1 MNRLGPNLES
11 TSLINSPSSPAISQR
26 HNQTL
31 QPPAT
36 PRHNGSNV
44 TSNITDEDSNRNSL
58 GIWSG
63 SKSAASTP
71 NLVGNVGRSPT
82 ADFSSSSITVAS
94 NNSTFHTQAQVQAG
108 ADSGA
113 SVDSQTSPSFQQ
125 RRKRSESTGGFKN
138 TAGNITRLVKK
149 SSSNFLRKLVKN
161 FDDKDAPPIPTA
173 QTSNIAA
180 SMSSP
185 SPRQPTHRSATLPD
199 LPSLTSIAPGQTQL
213 GPLSTPPPLSPLM
226 GQELVSHFANIG
238 PSAQTGEPLN
248 MYQHAVRN
256 PNIQSWLQNTAS
268 NGALSDTVH
277 PHAMP
282 PPSAFSPADLTASLA
297 MLTHDDIE
305 CDDDEDDEGELD
317 EDEDEDMPTNISNRL
332 SRLYE
337 SGSLHLNQSQTS
349 LYYSTK
355 SYLSDSEAAELAS
368 RRASM
373 AQDPLGYSLGLSRG
387 NSIRFSQYSLHS
399 LHSTVA
405 PMHSS
410 SPPSSPGLEGRS
422 GPNRRPIS
430 LFLPLT
436 TPLDTECD
444 DKTEVGEGES
454 AGDVETEEVIADDD
468 REPTELPHQHE
479 FEREQ
484 EQEQEQES
492 GEVVT
497 AELMVPGTP
506 NQDSGIGQEASS
518 GYDGPAIVCQS
529 PRDAPAGAS
538 RSRPLSTHLS
548 QQDQEAVEESVSAF
562 EGEAEKKASIQAAE
576 TAKRLFDED
585 ETLMKREEIAAYMAT
600 PNVFYRS
607 ILVHYMSYFDFSGLR
622 LDMAFRAL
630 CQKLVL
636 KGESQEVDRV
646 LEAFAGRY
654 VICNPRTLLGGADH
668 AKDVVHAITYSV
680 LLLNTDLHV
689 VRQSSLS
696 KMSRSAFIKNTLQV
710 VQQSSQDRSEDISSS
725 SSRPVMSVDS
735 VGLGLPRSLTA
746 ESSLEPISPTG
757 SKRRTPS
764 VKSWKSGN
772 SQQSTGPVGSNV
784 SANTQPY
791 SNKMGTDPRANCGH
805 GNGKLWQH
813 ELETLLKDIYTAVKQ
828 NQILLPVA
836 ATPPVSRTRAGS
848 RSNTL
853 SSPPASPVV
862 SGFGSSF
869 LSNRMSR
876 LINPSSFSAGSNNTQ
891 SFSSSPQQ
899 QHQHLQPIDSGLG
912 MLGTSGNGGGF
923 GLGISGRRSSVSA
936 RTQQL
941 RNEAIQRLSAQA
953 NSPDGTGESDYVV
966 VSPPISHSSTFGFCP
981 QFSPNSS
988 LAAPLFRSNP
998 RYSIAGSIYNE
1009 ANVLSLT
1016 HQHDR
1021 DLNINRGP
1029 MRAVMRGNEGQ
1040 QSQFSSSSR
1049 LSTLTLNTSMS
1060 ESTNTT
1066 TPSASQ
1072 NSLASLQSLGPR
1084 AGIHPHDTS
1093 YQPGEDGP
1101 HDFMLQDDDSVSI
1114 QEQKDLWH
1122 QHHLQT
1128 RYRMEGILW
1137 RKHLLERADKKAQHR
1152 AWRQLLVVLDQERGT
1167 LSMFRSDGSL
1177 PSVSTQPQS
1186 NSGSLAPPLNDS
1198 DASMPLFDDIP
1209 LQHTITN
1216 ILPPP
1221 GYSTSRRHV
1230 FALQLFTG
1238 AVYLFQTKTPQEC
1251 ESWARTCNYWA
1262 SRTSKEPLVG
1272 GVVNMEYGWGRALDG
1287 VMMALQAEES
1297 ACMTS
1302 SGIDMVE
1309 SPGPM
1314 RSQGNDYLNYPPP
1327 TTPTSAG
1334 PIDLS
1339 GRGRSASI
1347 KSGTRGSM
1355 SSGTGSV
1362 SAHMGSSMPAGDRI
1376 TLFEWTAPMPTMS
1389 QSLLMEE
1396 EQMQALKRYVAGLEA
1411 EMEAHQEHR
1420 VPMMRLFHPKSSNY
1434 AKAFNNWERRSRHLL
1449 KEMVKYQIYV
1459 ECLEQS
1465 IQYQFLFLEQQRQRM
1480 NQFESS
1486 NPNYHPQQH
1495 QHRLD
1500 ELQHE
1505 SEEQS
1510 LLEAVELAGNGG
1522 GIIRQHNDK
1531 NVDVEAELEALVV
1544 REGPPRSWIYDG
1556 PLSTLLQQPYFYSPH
1571 NYAHFYAYSTTQH
1584 GPTTT
1589 LRSRSIT
1596 QSVLS
1601 KKQSEGLGAR
1611 VRRSI
1616 GRPELCDH
1624 DPFLMLDEFD
1634 VDKNRGFPD
1643 HPHRG
1648 FETVTYMLEGQFQHE
1663 DFADHK

>member
-1 MNRLGPNLES
+1 MHP
-11 TSLINSPSSPAISQR
+11 
-26 HNQTL
+26 
-31 QPPAT
+31 
-36 PRHNGSNV
+36 
-44 TSNITDEDSNRNSL
+44 
-58 GIWSG
+58 
-63 SKSAASTP
+63 
-71 NLVGNVGRSPT
+71 
-82 ADFSSSSITVAS
+82 
-94 NNSTFHTQAQVQAG
+94 QAQVQAG

-113 SVDSQTSPSFQQ
+113 SMDSQTSPSFQQ

-149 SSSNFLRKLVKN
+149 SSSNFLKKLVKN

-173 QTSNIAA
+173 QSSHFAA

-185 SPRQPTHRSATLPD
+185 SPRQPTPRSATLPD
-199 LPSLTSIAPGQTQL
+199 LPTLASIAPGQTQL

-226 GQELVSHFANIG
+226 GQELVSHFASIG
-238 PSAQTGEPLN
+238 PPVLKGEPLN
-248 MYQHAVRN
+248 MYQHAACN
-256 PNIQSWLQNTAS
+256 PNIQSWLQSTAS
-268 NGALSDTVH
+268 EGILSDTVH

-297 MLTHDDIE
+297 MLTQDDVE
-305 CDDDEDDEGELD
+305 CDDDEDDEDELD
-317 EDEDEDMPTNISNRL
+317 EDEDEDMPANISNRL
-332 SRLYE
+332 SKLYE

-410 SPPSSPGLEGRS
+410 SPPSSPGLEGRP
-422 GPNRRPIS
+422 GPTRRPIS
-430 LFLPLT
+430 LFLPVT
-436 TPLDTECD
+436 TPLDGEGD

-454 AGDVETEEVIADDD
+454 AGEVETEEVIADVDK
-468 REPTELPHQHE
+468 EPAEPQHE
-479 FEREQ
+479 LERELEQ
-484 EQEQEQES
+484 EQEQEGS
-492 GEVVT
+492 EVNTSEFV
-497 AELMVPGTP
+497 VPGTP
-506 NQDSGIGQEASS
+506 HQHPRIEQEAMSAH
-518 GYDGPAIVCQS
+518 DGPAIVCQS
-529 PRDAPAGAS
+529 PLDAPEGAS
-538 RSRPLSTHLS
+538 HTRPLSTHLS
-548 QQDQEAVEESVSAF
+548 QHDREASEESVPEF
-562 EGEAEKKASIQAAE
+562 EDEAARKASILAVE
-576 TAKRLFDED
+576 TATRLFEED

-600 PNVFYRS
+600 PNAFYRS

-654 VICNPRTLLGGADH
+654 VTCNPRTLLGGADH
-668 AKDVVHAITYSV
+668 AKDVVHAITYSI
-680 LLLNTDLHV
+680 LLLNTDLHIV
-689 VRQSSLS
+689 QQSS
-696 KMSRSAFIKNTLQV
+696 KMSKSAFIKNTLHV
-710 VQQSSQDRSEDISSS
+710 VQQSDHDRSEDISSS
-725 SSRPVMSVDS
+725 SSRSVMSVDP

-746 ESSLEPISPTG
+746 ETSLEPISPTG

-772 SQQSTGPVGSNV
+772 SQQSTGLVGS
-784 SANTQPY
+784 SISTNTQPY
-791 SNKMGTDPRANCGH
+791 NSKLGTDPRANSGH
-805 GNGKLWQH
+805 GNGKVWQH

-828 NQILLPVA
+828 NQILLPTTSA
-836 ATPPVSRTRAGS
+836 PPVFATRAGS
-848 RSNTL
+848 RSNTI
-853 SSPPASPVV
+853 SSPPTSPVV

-876 LINPSSFSAGSNNTQ
+876 LINPSSFSVASNNTQ
-891 SFSSSPQQ
+891 SFSSSQQQ

-923 GLGISGRRSSVSA
+923 GLGISGRRNSVSA
-936 RTQQL
+936 RTKQL
-941 RNEAIQRLSAQA
+941 RNEAIQRLNAQA
-953 NSPDGTGESDYVV
+953 HSPDGAGDSDYVV
-966 VSPPISHSSTFGFCP
+966 VSPPTSHSSIFGSSP
-981 QFSPNSS
+981 QFSSSSS
-988 LAAPLFRSNP
+988 LATPSSRPNP
-998 RYSIAGSIYNE
+998 RYSVAGSIYNE
-1009 ANVLSLT
+1009 ANVLSLA

-1021 DLNINRGP
+1021 DLNINRVP
-1029 MRAVMRGNEGQ
+1029 MRTGMRGNEGQ

-1084 AGIHPHDTS
+1084 ASVHPDDS
-1093 YQPGEDGP
+1093 SNKPGEGESE
-1101 HDFMLQDDDSVSI
+1101 DFMLQDDDSVSI

-1152 AWRQLLVVLDQERGT
+1152 AWRQLLVVLDLERGT
-1167 LSMFRSDGSL
+1167 LSMFRSDGLL
-1177 PSVSTQPQS
+1177 PSISAQPQS
-1186 NSGSLAPPLNDS
+1186 NSTSLAPPFNDS
-1198 DASMPLFDDIP
+1198 DASVPLFDDIP

-1221 GYSTSRRHV
+1221 GYSASRRHV

-1262 SRTSKEPLVG
+1262 SRTSKEPLIG

-1297 ACMTS
+1297 ASTTS

-1309 SPGPM
+1309 SPRPM
-1314 RSQGNDYLNYPPP
+1314 QSQGSEYLNYPPP

-1334 PIDLS
+1334 PIDIS

-1362 SAHMGSSMPAGDRI
+1362 NAHMGSSMPAGDRI
-1376 TLFEWTAPMPTMS
+1376 TLFEWTEPMPTMS
-1389 QSLLMEE
+1389 QSLLTEE
-1396 EQMQALKRYVAGLEA
+1396 EQMQALKRYVASLES
-1411 EMEAHQEHR
+1411 EMEVHQEHR

-1465 IQYQFLFLEQQRQRM
+1465 IHYQLLFLQQQRQRM
-1480 NQFESS
+1480 NQFESP
-1486 NPNYHPQQH
+1486 NPNHHPQQQQQ

-1500 ELQHE
+1500 ELQRQ

-1510 LLEAVELAGNGG
+1510 MLEAVELAGNGG
-1522 GIIRQHNDK
+1522 SGRRHSNK
-1531 NVDVEAELEALVV
+1531 NVDVEAELEALIV
-1544 REGPPRSWIYDG
+1544 REGPPRSWNHDG
-1556 PLSTLLQQPYFYSPH
+1556 PLST
-1571 NYAHFYAYSTTQH
+1571 
-1584 GPTTT
+1584 
-1589 LRSRSIT
+1589 
-1596 QSVLS
+1596 
-1601 KKQSEGLGAR
+1601 
-1611 VRRSI
+1611 
-1616 GRPELCDH
+1616 
-1624 DPFLMLDEFD
+1624 
-1634 VDKNRGFPD
+1634 
-1643 HPHRG
+1643 
-1648 FETVTYMLEGQFQHE
+1648 
-1663 DFADHK
+1663 

>member
-1 MNRLGPNLES
+1 
-11 TSLINSPSSPAISQR
+11 
-26 HNQTL
+26 
-31 QPPAT
+31 
-36 PRHNGSNV
+36 
-44 TSNITDEDSNRNSL
+44 
-58 GIWSG
+58 
-63 SKSAASTP
+63 
-71 NLVGNVGRSPT
+71 
-82 ADFSSSSITVAS
+82 
-94 NNSTFHTQAQVQAG
+94 
-108 ADSGA
+108 
-113 SVDSQTSPSFQQ
+113 
-125 RRKRSESTGGFKN
+125 
-138 TAGNITRLVKK
+138 
-149 SSSNFLRKLVKN
+149 
-161 FDDKDAPPIPTA
+161 
-173 QTSNIAA
+173 
-180 SMSSP
+180 
-185 SPRQPTHRSATLPD
+185 
-199 LPSLTSIAPGQTQL
+199 
-213 GPLSTPPPLSPLM
+213 
-226 GQELVSHFANIG
+226 
-238 PSAQTGEPLN
+238 
-248 MYQHAVRN
+248 
-256 PNIQSWLQNTAS
+256 
-268 NGALSDTVH
+268 
-277 PHAMP
+277 MP
-282 PPSAFSPADLTASLA
+282 PPSSFSPADLTASLA
-297 MLTHDDIE
+297 MLTHDDVE
-305 CDDDEDDEGELD
+305 CEDDEDDEGELD
-317 EDEDEDMPTNISNRL
+317 EDEDEDMPANISNRL

-387 NSIRFSQYSLHS
+387 NSIRFSQYSLAS
-399 LHSTVA
+399 LHSSVT
-405 PMHSS
+405 PIQHST
-410 SPPSSPGLEGRS
+410 SPPSSPGLEGKS
-422 GPNRRPIS
+422 GPNRRPVS
-430 LFLPLT
+430 LFMPLT
-436 TPLDTECD
+436 MPADVECD

-454 AGDVETEEVIADDD
+454 ARDVETEEIVVDDEG
-468 REPTELPHQHE
+468 EPIEPLHQQEL
-479 FEREQ
+479 EQ
-484 EQEQEQES
+484 GQGQES
-492 GEVVT
+492 SGVTT
-497 AELMVPGTP
+497 AELVAPRTP
-506 NQDSGIGQEASS
+506 TPDATIKQEAASLH
-518 GYDGPAIVCQS
+518 DGPAIVCQS
-529 PRDAPAGAS
+529 PLDVPYSAAS
-538 RSRPLSTHLS
+538 ILGRPLSPYL
-548 QQDQEAVEESVSAF
+548 DQGQECIETSAPAF
-562 EGEAEKKASIQAAE
+562 EDETAKASILAAE
-576 TAKRLFDED
+576 TARRLFDED

-600 PNVFYRS
+600 PNAFYRS

-654 VICNPRTLLGGADH
+654 VTCNPRTLLGGADH

-696 KMSRSAFIKNTLQV
+696 KMSKSAFMKNTLQV
-710 VQQSSQDRSEDISSS
+710 VQQSSQDRPEEFSSARS
-725 SSRPVMSVDS
+725 VMSVDP
-735 VGLGLPRSLTA
+735 VGLGLPRSLTT
-746 ESSLEPISPTG
+746 ESSLEPGSPTG

-772 SQQSTGPVGSNV
+772 SQQSTGPLGSNM
-784 SANTQPY
+784 SAGTQHY
-791 SNKMGTDPRANCGH
+791 NSRMGSDSRANGGY

-813 ELETLLKDIYTAVKQ
+813 ELEQLLKEIYTAVKN
-828 NQILLPVA
+828 NQILLPVSP
-836 ATPPVSRTRAGS
+836 TPPVSSSRDGS
-848 RSNTL
+848 RSNTSI
-853 SSPPASPVV
+853 SSPPTSPVI

-876 LINPSSFSAGSNNTQ
+876 LINPSSFSASSSNNQ
-891 SFSSSPQQ
+891 SFSSSQQQQ
-899 QHQHLQPIDSGLG
+899 QHQHLQPMDSGLG

-923 GLGISGRRSSVSA
+923 GLGISGRRNSVSA
-936 RTQQL
+936 RTRQL
-941 RNEAIQRLSAQA
+941 RNEAIQRLNAQA
-953 NSPDGTGESDYVV
+953 HSPDGAGDSDYVV
-966 VSPPISHSSTFGFCP
+966 VSPPTSHSATFGSNS
-981 QFSPNSS
+981 QQTPNSG
-988 LAAPLFRSNP
+988 LAAPSSRTNA

-1009 ANVLSLT
+1009 ANVLNFAN
-1016 HQHDR
+1016 QHDR
-1021 DLNINRGP
+1021 DLNLNRGP
-1029 MRAVMRGNEGQ
+1029 TRTALRGNEGQ

-1084 AGIHPHDTS
+1084 AGVHPDDA
-1093 YQPGEDGP
+1093 GFKAGP
-1101 HDFMLQDDDSVSI
+1101 QDYVSQDNDSMSI
-1114 QEQKDLWH
+1114 QEQKNLWH

-1177 PSVSTQPQS
+1177 PSIPAQAHSS
-1186 NSGSLAPPLNDS
+1186 SSSLAPPSNDS
-1198 DASMPLFDDIP
+1198 EPSVPLFDDIP

-1287 VMMALQAEES
+1287 VISALQAEES
-1297 ACMTS
+1297 ASLTS
-1302 SGIDMVE
+1302 SGVDMVE

-1314 RSQGNDYLNYPPP
+1314 RSQGSDYLNYPPP
-1327 TTPTSAG
+1327 TTPTSSG

-1355 SSGTGSV
+1355 SSSTGSNIV
-1362 SAHMGSSMPAGDRI
+1362 HVGPTMPPGDRV

-1389 QSLLMEE
+1389 QSLLTEE
-1396 EQMQALKRYVAGLEA
+1396 EQMQALKRYVASLES

-1465 IQYQFLFLEQQRQRM
+1465 IQYQLLFLQ
-1480 NQFESS
+1480 
-1486 NPNYHPQQH
+1486 QQH
-1495 QHRLD
+1495 QRIIQLESDHHLRRLD
-1500 ELQHE
+1500 QQLQRQ

-1510 LLEAVELAGNGG
+1510 MLEAVERAGG
-1522 GIIRQHNDK
+1522 GSAREQHEK
-1531 NVDVEAELEALVV
+1531 NVDLEAELEALVV
-1544 REGPPRSWIYDG
+1544 REGPLRSWSNDG
-1556 PLSTLLQQPYFYSPH
+1556 
-1571 NYAHFYAYSTTQH
+1571 
-1584 GPTTT
+1584 GVPT
-1589 LRSRSIT
+1589 
-1596 QSVLS
+1596 
-1601 KKQSEGLGAR
+1601 
-1611 VRRSI
+1611 
-1616 GRPELCDH
+1616 
-1624 DPFLMLDEFD
+1624 
-1634 VDKNRGFPD
+1634 
-1643 HPHRG
+1643 
-1648 FETVTYMLEGQFQHE
+1648 
-1663 DFADHK
+1663 

>member
-1 MNRLGPNLES
+1 M
-11 TSLINSPSSPAISQR
+11 
-26 HNQTL
+26 
-31 QPPAT
+31 
-36 PRHNGSNV
+36 
-44 TSNITDEDSNRNSL
+44 
-58 GIWSG
+58 
-63 SKSAASTP
+63 
-71 NLVGNVGRSPT
+71 
-82 ADFSSSSITVAS
+82 
-94 NNSTFHTQAQVQAG
+94 HTQAQVQAG

-113 SVDSQTSPSFQQ
+113 SMDSQTSPSFQQ

-138 TAGNITRLVKK
+138 NITRLVKK
-149 SSSNFLRKLVKN
+149 SSSNFLKKLVKN

-173 QTSNIAA
+173 QTSHIAA

-185 SPRQPTHRSATLPD
+185 SPRHQTHRSATHPD
-199 LPSLTSIAPGQTQL
+199 LPTLASIAPGQTQL

-226 GQELVSHFANIG
+226 GQDLVSHFANFAPPG
-238 PSAQTGEPLN
+238 STGEPLH
-248 MYQHAVRN
+248 MYQHAARN

-297 MLTHDDIE
+297 MLTHDDVE
-305 CDDDEDDEGELD
+305 CGDDDDDEGELD
-317 EDEDEDMPTNISNRL
+317 EDEDEDMPANISNRL
-332 SRLYE
+332 SKLYE
-337 SGSLHLNQSQTS
+337 SGSQHLNQSQTS

-399 LHSTVA
+399 LHSSVA

-422 GPNRRPIS
+422 GPNRRPMS

-436 TPLDTECD
+436 TPLDGECD

-454 AGDVETEEVIADDD
+454 AGEAETGEAIADGDKQPVEPLHQ
-468 REPTELPHQHE
+468 REL
-479 FEREQ
+479 EQ
-484 EQEQEQES
+484 EQEQEEN
-492 GEVVT
+492 EVIT
-497 AELMVPGTP
+497 AEFVVLETP
-506 NQDSGIGQEASS
+506 HRVSGIDQDATSAH
-518 GYDGPAIVCQS
+518 DGPAIVCQS
-529 PRDAPAGAS
+529 PLDAPEGTG
-538 RSRPLSTHLS
+538 RTRPLSAHLS
-548 QQDQEAVEESVSAF
+548 QHDRDALEESVSEF
-562 EGEAEKKASIQAAE
+562 EDEAARKASILAAE

-600 PNVFYRS
+600 PNAFYRS
-607 ILVHYMSYFDFSGLR
+607 ILVHYMSYFDFSGQR
-622 LDMAFRAL
+622 LDMAFRTL

-646 LEAFAGRY
+646 LEEFAGRY
-654 VICNPRTLLGGADH
+654 VTCNPGTLLGGADN

-696 KMSRSAFIKNTLQV
+696 KMSKSAFIKNTLQV
-710 VQQSSQDRSEDISSS
+710 VQQSNQDLSEDIPSS
-725 SSRPVMSVDS
+725 SSRSAISVDP
-735 VGLGLPRSLTA
+735 VGLGMPRSLTA

-772 SQQSTGPVGSNV
+772 SQQSTGPVGSNI
-784 SANTQPY
+784 STNTQTY
-791 SNKMGTDPRANCGH
+791 NSKMGMDPRANNGY

-813 ELETLLKDIYTAVKQ
+813 EMETLLKDMYTAVKQ
-828 NQILLPVA
+828 NQILLPTA
-836 ATPPVSRTRAGS
+836 STPPVSATRAGS
-848 RSNTL
+848 RSNAM
-853 SSPPASPVV
+853 SSPPTSPIV
-862 SGFGSSF
+862 SAFGSSF
-869 LSNRMSR
+869 LTNRVSR
-876 LINPSSFSAGSNNTQ
+876 LINPSSFSAASNNTQ
-891 SFSSSPQQ
+891 SFSSSQQQ
-899 QHQHLQPIDSGLG
+899 QHQHLQLMDSGLG
-912 MLGTSGNGGGF
+912 MLGSSGNGGGF
-923 GLGISGRRSSVSA
+923 GLGISGRRNSVSA
-936 RTQQL
+936 RTKQL
-941 RNEAIQRLSAQA
+941 RNEAIQRLNAQA
-953 NSPDGTGESDYVV
+953 HSPDGAGDTEYVV
-966 VSPPISHSSTFGFCP
+966 VSPPTSHSSTFGSSP
-981 QFSPNSS
+981 QFGSNSS
-988 LAAPLFRSNP
+988 MANP

-1009 ANVLSLT
+1009 AHVLSLA

-1029 MRAVMRGNEGQ
+1029 MKAGIRGNEGQ

-1066 TPSASQ
+1066 TLSASQ

-1084 AGIHPHDTS
+1084 AGVHPDDS
-1093 YQPGEDGP
+1093 SCKSGGE
-1101 HDFMLQDDDSVSI
+1101 DFMLQDDDSMSI
-1114 QEQKDLWH
+1114 QEQKDHWH

-1177 PSVSTQPQS
+1177 PSVSAQPQS
-1186 NSGSLAPPLNDS
+1186 NSGLLAPPLNDS
-1198 DASMPLFDDIP
+1198 DASVSLFDDIP

-1262 SRTSKEPLVG
+1262 SRTSKEPLAG

-1297 ACMTS
+1297 ASITS
-1302 SGIDMVE
+1302 SGMDMVE

-1314 RSQGNDYLNYPPP
+1314 RSQGSEYLNFPPP

-1362 SAHMGSSMPAGDRI
+1362 NAHMGTPMPAGDRI
-1376 TLFEWTAPMPTMS
+1376 TLFEWTAPTPTMS
-1389 QSLLMEE
+1389 QSLLTEEGQME
-1396 EQMQALKRYVAGLEA
+1396 ALKRFVASLES
-1411 EMEAHQEHR
+1411 EMEGHQEHR

-1465 IQYQFLFLEQQRQRM
+1465 IQYQLLFLQQQRQRM
-1480 NQFESS
+1480 NQLESP
-1486 NPNYHPQQH
+1486 NPNHHHPQQHQH

-1500 ELQHE
+1500 ELQRQ

-1510 LLEAVELAGNGG
+1510 MLEAVELAGNGG
-1522 GIIRQHNDK
+1522 SSRQYGNK
-1531 NVDVEAELEALVV
+1531 SVDVEADLEALVV
-1544 REGPPRSWIYDG
+1544 REGPPRSWSRDG
-1556 PLSTLLQQPYFYSPH
+1556 PLST
-1571 NYAHFYAYSTTQH
+1571 
-1584 GPTTT
+1584 
-1589 LRSRSIT
+1589 
-1596 QSVLS
+1596 
-1601 KKQSEGLGAR
+1601 
-1611 VRRSI
+1611 
-1616 GRPELCDH
+1616 
-1624 DPFLMLDEFD
+1624 
-1634 VDKNRGFPD
+1634 
-1643 HPHRG
+1643 
-1648 FETVTYMLEGQFQHE
+1648 
-1663 DFADHK
+1663 

>member
-1 MNRLGPNLES
+1 MM
-11 TSLINSPSSPAISQR
+11 
-26 HNQTL
+26 
-31 QPPAT
+31 
-36 PRHNGSNV
+36 
-44 TSNITDEDSNRNSL
+44 
-58 GIWSG
+58 
-63 SKSAASTP
+63 
-71 NLVGNVGRSPT
+71 
-82 ADFSSSSITVAS
+82 
-94 NNSTFHTQAQVQAG
+94 HTQAQVQAG

-113 SVDSQTSPSFQQ
+113 SMDSQTSPSFQQ

-149 SSSNFLRKLVKN
+149 SSSNFLKKLVKN

-173 QTSNIAA
+173 QTSHFAA

-185 SPRQPTHRSATLPD
+185 SPRQPTPRSATLPD
-199 LPSLTSIAPGQTQL
+199 LPTLASIAPGQTQL

-238 PSAQTGEPLN
+238 PSILTGEPLN
-248 MYQHAVRN
+248 MYQHAARN
-256 PNIQSWLQNTAS
+256 PNIQTWLQNTTS

-297 MLTHDDIE
+297 MLTHDDVE

-317 EDEDEDMPTNISNRL
+317 EDEDEDMPANISNRL
-332 SRLYE
+332 SKLYE

-368 RRASM
+368 RRTSM

-387 NSIRFSQYSLHS
+387 NSIRFSQYSLQS
-399 LHSTVA
+399 LHSNVA

-410 SPPSSPGLEGRS
+410 SPPSSPGLESRS
-422 GPNRRPIS
+422 GPTRRPIS

-436 TPLDTECD
+436 TPLDGECD

-454 AGDVETEEVIADDD
+454 AEVVETGEVIADDD
-468 REPTELPHQHE
+468 KEPAEPLHRHEL
-479 FEREQ
+479 ERKLEQ
-484 EQEQEQES
+484 ELEQEGS
-492 GEVVT
+492 EVITTVFV
-497 AELMVPGTP
+497 VPGTP
-506 NQDSGIGQEASS
+506 HQDSVIEQEGMAAH
-518 GYDGPAIVCQS
+518 DGPAIVCQS
-529 PRDAPAGAS
+529 PLEAPECTS
-538 RSRPLSTHLS
+538 RTRPLSKHLS
-548 QQDQEAVEESVSAF
+548 QHDREASEGSVPEF
-562 EGEAEKKASIQAAE
+562 EDETARKASILAAE
-576 TAKRLFDED
+576 TAQRLFDED

-600 PNVFYRS
+600 PNAFYRS

-646 LEAFAGRY
+646 LEVFAGRY
-654 VICNPRTLLGGADH
+654 VTCNPRTLLGGADH

-696 KMSRSAFIKNTLQV
+696 KMSRSAFIKNTLHV
-710 VQQSSQDRSEDISSS
+710 VQQSNQDRSEDIPLS
-725 SSRPVMSVDS
+725 SSRSVMSVDP

-772 SQQSTGPVGSNV
+772 SQQSTGPVGSNI
-784 SANTQPY
+784 STNTQPY
-791 SNKMGTDPRANCGH
+791 SSKMGTDPRANSGY

-828 NQILLPVA
+828 SQILLPTA
-836 ATPPVSRTRAGS
+836 STPPVSATRSGS
-848 RSNTL
+848 RSNTM
-853 SSPPASPVV
+853 SSPPTSPIV

-876 LINPSSFSAGSNNTQ
+876 LINPSSFSATSNSTH
-891 SFSSSPQQ
+891 SFSSSQQQ
-899 QHQHLQPIDSGLG
+899 QHQHLQPMDSGLG
-912 MLGTSGNGGGF
+912 MLGASGNGGGF
-923 GLGISGRRSSVSA
+923 GLGISGRRNSVSA
-936 RTQQL
+936 RTKQL
-941 RNEAIQRLSAQA
+941 RNEAIQRLNAQA
-953 NSPDGTGESDYVV
+953 HSPESAGESDYVV
-966 VSPPISHSSTFGFCP
+966 VSPPTSHSSTFGSSP
-981 QFSPNSS
+981 QFSSS
-988 LAAPLFRSNP
+988 SRPNP
-998 RYSIAGSIYNE
+998 RYSVAGSIYNE
-1009 ANVLSLT
+1009 ANVLSLA

-1029 MRAVMRGNEGQ
+1029 MRAGMRGNEGQ

-1072 NSLASLQSLGPR
+1072 NSLASLQSLGTR
-1084 AGIHPHDTS
+1084 AGVHPDDST
-1093 YQPGEDGP
+1093 YKPGGGGSP
-1101 HDFMLQDDDSVSI
+1101 DFMLQDDDSASI

-1167 LSMFRSDGSL
+1167 LTMFRSDGSL
-1177 PSVSTQPQS
+1177 PSISPQPQS
-1186 NSGSLAPPLNDS
+1186 NSGTLAPPLNDS
-1198 DASMPLFDDIP
+1198 DASVPLFDDIP

-1238 AVYLFQTKTPQEC
+1238 AVFLFQTKTPQEC

-1287 VMMALQAEES
+1287 VMMALQAEECAS
-1297 ACMTS
+1297 TPS
-1302 SGIDMVE
+1302 SGVDMVE

-1314 RSQGNDYLNYPPP
+1314 RSQGSEYLNYPPP

-1362 SAHMGSSMPAGDRI
+1362 NAHLSSSVPAGDRI
-1376 TLFEWTAPMPTMS
+1376 TLFEWTAPMPAMS
-1389 QSLLMEE
+1389 QSMLAEE
-1396 EQMQALKRYVAGLEA
+1396 EQMQALKRYVASLES
-1411 EMEAHQEHR
+1411 EMEVHQEHR
-1420 VPMMRLFHPKSSNY
+1420 IPMMRLFHPKSSNY
-1434 AKAFNNWERRSRHLL
+1434 TKAFNNWERRSRHLL

-1465 IQYQFLFLEQQRQRM
+1465 IQYQLLFLQQQRQRM
-1480 NQFESS
+1480 NQFESP
-1486 NPNYHPQQH
+1486 NPNLYPQQH

-1500 ELQHE
+1500 ELQRQ

-1510 LLEAVELAGNGG
+1510 MLEAVELAGNGG
-1522 GIIRQHNDK
+1522 SSRQHSNK
-1531 NVDVEAELEALVV
+1531 SVDVEAELEALVV
-1544 REGPPRSWIYDG
+1544 REGPTRTWSHDG
-1556 PLSTLLQQPYFYSPH
+1556 PLST
-1571 NYAHFYAYSTTQH
+1571 
-1584 GPTTT
+1584 
-1589 LRSRSIT
+1589 
-1596 QSVLS
+1596 
-1601 KKQSEGLGAR
+1601 
-1611 VRRSI
+1611 
-1616 GRPELCDH
+1616 
-1624 DPFLMLDEFD
+1624 
-1634 VDKNRGFPD
+1634 
-1643 HPHRG
+1643 
-1648 FETVTYMLEGQFQHE
+1648 
-1663 DFADHK
+1663 

>member
-1 MNRLGPNLES
+1 
-11 TSLINSPSSPAISQR
+11 
-26 HNQTL
+26 
-31 QPPAT
+31 
-36 PRHNGSNV
+36 
-44 TSNITDEDSNRNSL
+44 
-58 GIWSG
+58 
-63 SKSAASTP
+63 
-71 NLVGNVGRSPT
+71 
-82 ADFSSSSITVAS
+82 
-94 NNSTFHTQAQVQAG
+94 
-108 ADSGA
+108 
-113 SVDSQTSPSFQQ
+113 
-125 RRKRSESTGGFKN
+125 
-138 TAGNITRLVKK
+138 
-149 SSSNFLRKLVKN
+149 
-161 FDDKDAPPIPTA
+161 
-173 QTSNIAA
+173 
-180 SMSSP
+180 
-185 SPRQPTHRSATLPD
+185 
-199 LPSLTSIAPGQTQL
+199 
-213 GPLSTPPPLSPLM
+213 M
-226 GQELVSHFANIG
+226 GQDLVSHFASIG
-238 PSAQTGEPLN
+238 PPVLSGEPLN
-248 MYQHAVRN
+248 MYQHAARN

-268 NGALSDTVH
+268 NGALSDSVH

-297 MLTHDDIE
+297 MLTHDDVE

-317 EDEDEDMPTNISNRL
+317 EDEDEDMPANISNRL
-332 SRLYE
+332 SKLYE

-422 GPNRRPIS
+422 GPTRRPIS

-436 TPLDTECD
+436 TPLDGECD

-454 AGDVETEEVIADDD
+454 AGEVETEVIADDD
-468 REPTELPHQHE
+468 KEPAEL
-479 FEREQ
+479 EQ
-484 EQEQEQES
+484 EGSEVTTAEFVALGTPHQES
-492 GEVVT
+492 GIE
-497 AELMVPGTP
+497 
-506 NQDSGIGQEASS
+506 QEATSAH
-518 GYDGPAIVCQS
+518 DGPAIVCQS
-529 PRDAPAGAS
+529 PLDAPEGTG
-538 RSRPLSTHLS
+538 RTRPLSTHLS
-548 QQDQEAVEESVSAF
+548 QHDREASEGSVP
-562 EGEAEKKASIQAAE
+562 ELEDEAARKASILAAE

-600 PNVFYRS
+600 PNAFYSS

-622 LDMAFRAL
+622 LDMAFRTL

-654 VICNPRTLLGGADH
+654 VTCNPRTLLGGADH
-668 AKDVVHAITYSV
+668 AKDVVHAITYSI

-689 VRQSSLS
+689 VRQSNMS
-696 KMSRSAFIKNTLQV
+696 KMSKSAFIKNTLHV
-710 VQQSSQDRSEDISSS
+710 VQQNSQDRSEDISSS
-725 SSRPVMSVDS
+725 SSQSVMSVDP

-772 SQQSTGPVGSNV
+772 SQQSTGPVGS
-784 SANTQPY
+784 SISTNTQPY
-791 SNKMGTDPRANCGH
+791 SSKMGMDPRANSGC

-828 NQILLPVA
+828 NQILLPTA
-836 ATPPVSRTRAGS
+836 STPPMSATRAGS
-848 RSNTL
+848 RSNTM
-853 SSPPASPVV
+853 SSPPTSPVL

-876 LINPSSFSAGSNNTQ
+876 LINPSSFSAASNNAQ
-891 SFSSSPQQ
+891 SFSSSQQQ
-899 QHQHLQPIDSGLG
+899 QHQHQPMDSGLG

-923 GLGISGRRSSVSA
+923 GLGISGRRNSVSA
-936 RTQQL
+936 RTKQL
-941 RNEAIQRLSAQA
+941 RNEAIQRLNAQA
-953 NSPDGTGESDYVV
+953 NTPDNAGDSDYIV
-966 VSPPISHSSTFGFCP
+966 VSPPTSHSSTFGSSP
-981 QFSPNSS
+981 QFSSNSS
-988 LAAPLFRSNP
+988 MAAPSSRPNP
-998 RYSIAGSIYNE
+998 RYSVAGSIYNE
-1009 ANVLSLT
+1009 ANVLSLA

-1029 MRAVMRGNEGQ
+1029 MRAGMRDNEGQ
-1040 QSQFSSSSR
+1040 QTQFGSSSR

-1084 AGIHPHDTS
+1084 AGVHPDDSS
-1093 YQPGEDGP
+1093 YKPGGGGGSQ
-1101 HDFMLQDDDSVSI
+1101 DFMLQDDDSVSI

-1167 LSMFRSDGSL
+1167 LTMFRSDGSL
-1177 PSVSTQPQS
+1177 PSIPAQSQS

-1198 DASMPLFDDIP
+1198 DASVPLFDDIP

-1230 FALQLFTG
+1230 FALQLHTG

-1297 ACMTS
+1297 ASITS

-1314 RSQGNDYLNYPPP
+1314 RSQGSEYLNYPPP

-1362 SAHMGSSMPAGDRI
+1362 NAHSSSMPAGDRI
-1376 TLFEWTAPMPTMS
+1376 TLFEWTAPMPAMS
-1389 QSLLMEE
+1389 QSLLAEE
-1396 EQMQALKRYVAGLEA
+1396 EQMQALKRYVASLES
-1411 EMEAHQEHR
+1411 EMEVHQEHR
-1420 VPMMRLFHPKSSNY
+1420 VPMMRLV
-1434 AKAFNNWERRSRHLL
+1434 SRFG
-1449 KEMVKYQIYV
+1449 V
-1459 ECLEQS
+1459 S
-1465 IQYQFLFLEQQRQRM
+1465 A
-1480 NQFESS
+1480 N
-1486 NPNYHPQQH
+1486 
-1495 QHRLD
+1495 
-1500 ELQHE
+1500 
-1505 SEEQS
+1505 
-1510 LLEAVELAGNGG
+1510 
-1522 GIIRQHNDK
+1522 
-1531 NVDVEAELEALVV
+1531 
-1544 REGPPRSWIYDG
+1544 
-1556 PLSTLLQQPYFYSPH
+1556 
-1571 NYAHFYAYSTTQH
+1571 
-1584 GPTTT
+1584 
-1589 LRSRSIT
+1589 
-1596 QSVLS
+1596 
-1601 KKQSEGLGAR
+1601 
-1611 VRRSI
+1611 SI
-1616 GRPELCDH
+1616 GAIYHCH
-1624 DPFLMLDEFD
+1624 
-1634 VDKNRGFPD
+1634 FP
-1643 HPHRG
+1643 
-1648 FETVTYMLEGQFQHE
+1648 
-1663 DFADHK
+1663 

>member
-1 MNRLGPNLES
+1 MDPREES
-11 TSLINSPSSPAISQR
+11 
-26 HNQTL
+26 H
-31 QPPAT
+31 
-36 PRHNGSNV
+36 
-44 TSNITDEDSNRNSL
+44 RNSL
-58 GIWSG
+58 GIWTG

-71 NLVGNVGRSPT
+71 NLLGNIARSPT
-82 ADFSSSSITVAS
+82 ADFSSSSITTAS
-94 NNSTFHTQAQVQAG
+94 NNSTILTQAQVQAG

-113 SVDSQTSPSFQQ
+113 SMDSQTSPSFQQ

-138 TAGNITRLVKK
+138 TAGNITRIVKK

-173 QTSNIAA
+173 QAFTAA
-180 SMSSP
+180 SASSP
-185 SPRQPTHRSATLPD
+185 SPRQPTPRSATLPD
-199 LPSLTSIAPGQTQL
+199 LPALASIAPGQTQL

-226 GQELVSHFANIG
+226 GQELVSQFAGIG
-238 PSAQTGEPLN
+238 PPTQTAEPLN
-248 MYQHAVRN
+248 MYQHAAHN
-256 PNIQSWLQNTAS
+256 PNIESWLKSTAS
-268 NGALSDTVH
+268 SGMVSNVTSPRT
-277 PHAMP
+277 MP
-282 PPSAFSPADLTASLA
+282 PPSGFSPADLTASLA
-297 MLTHDDIE
+297 MLTHDDVE
-305 CDDDEDDEGELD
+305 CEDDEDDEGELD
-317 EDEDEDMPTNISNRL
+317 EDEDEDMPANISNRL

-387 NSIRFSQYSLHS
+387 NSIRFSQYSLAS
-399 LHSTVA
+399 LHSSVA
-405 PMHSS
+405 PIHHST
-410 SPPSSPGLEGRS
+410 SPPSSPGLEGKS

-436 TPLDTECD
+436 TSADVECD
-444 DKTEVGEGES
+444 DKTEIGEGES
-454 AGDVETEEVIADDD
+454 AGEAETEEIVIGDD
-468 REPTELPHQHE
+468 REIVEPLDHHELEHE
-479 FEREQ
+479 QDED
-484 EQEQEQES
+484 QES
-492 GEVVT
+492 SGITT
-497 AELMVPGTP
+497 AELVVPRTP
-506 NQDSGIGQEASS
+506 TPDVTIKQEAVPLH
-518 GYDGPAIVCQS
+518 DGPAIVCQGPLDVPHS
-529 PRDAPAGAS
+529 EVSILD
-538 RSRPLSTHLS
+538 RPLSTHLD
-548 QQDQEAVEESVSAF
+548 QDQEFVEVSVSTF
-562 EGEAEKKASIQAAE
+562 EDEAAKKASILAAE
-576 TAKRLFDED
+576 TARRLFDED

-600 PNVFYRS
+600 PNAFYRS

-654 VICNPRTLLGGADH
+654 VACNPRTLLGGADH

-680 LLLNTDLHV
+680 LLLNTDLHI

-710 VQQSSQDRSEDISSS
+710 VQQSSQDRPEESS
-725 SSRPVMSVDS
+725 SSRSVMSADP

-772 SQQSTGPVGSNV
+772 SQQSAGPLGSNI
-784 SANTQPY
+784 SSGNQNY
-791 SNKMGTDPRANCGH
+791 NSKMGSDSRANGGY

-813 ELETLLKDIYTAVKQ
+813 ELEQLLKDIYTAVKQ
-828 NQILLPVA
+828 NQILLPVSP
-836 ATPPVSRTRAGS
+836 TPPVSSSRAGS
-848 RSNTL
+848 RSNTSI
-853 SSPPASPVV
+853 SSPPTSPVV

-876 LINPSSFSAGSNNTQ
+876 LINPSSFSTSSNNTQ
-891 SFSSSPQQ
+891 PFTSQQQQ
-899 QHQHLQPIDSGLG
+899 QHQHLQPMDSGFG

-923 GLGISGRRSSVSA
+923 GLGISGRRNSVSA
-936 RTQQL
+936 RTKQL
-941 RNEAIQRLSAQA
+941 RNEAIQRLNAQA
-953 NSPDGTGESDYVV
+953 NSPDGAGDSDYVV
-966 VSPPISHSSTFGFCP
+966 VSPPTSHSATFG
-981 QFSPNSS
+981 PNSQHIPNS
-988 LAAPLFRSNP
+988 GLTAPSSRANARLSVAA
-998 RYSIAGSIYNE
+998 SIYNE
-1009 ANVLSLT
+1009 ANVLNFAN
-1016 HQHDR
+1016 QHDR
-1021 DLNINRGP
+1021 DLNLNRGP
-1029 MRAVMRGNEGQ
+1029 TRTALRGNEGQ
-1040 QSQFSSSSR
+1040 QSQFSSTSR

-1084 AGIHPHDTS
+1084 AGAQLDDS
-1093 YQPGEDGP
+1093 GCKPGPQDYV
-1101 HDFMLQDDDSVSI
+1101 FQDDDSMSI
-1114 QEQKDLWH
+1114 QEQKDFWH

-1137 RKHLLERADKKAQHR
+1137 RKHLLERADKKAQYR

-1177 PSVSTQPQS
+1177 PSIPAQTHSS
-1186 NSGSLAPPLNDS
+1186 SGSLAPPSNDS
-1198 DASMPLFDDIP
+1198 EQSVPLFDDIP

-1287 VMMALQAEES
+1287 VISALQAEES
-1297 ACMTS
+1297 ASMTS

-1314 RSQGNDYLNYPPP
+1314 RSQGSDYLNYPPP
-1327 TTPTSAG
+1327 TTPTSSG

-1347 KSGTRGSM
+1347 RSGTRGSM
-1355 SSGTGSV
+1355 SSSTGSNIV
-1362 SAHMGSSMPAGDRI
+1362 HMGSSMPPGDRVN
-1376 TLFEWTAPMPTMS
+1376 LFEWTAPMPTMS
-1389 QSLLMEE
+1389 QSLLTEE
-1396 EQMQALKRYVAGLEA
+1396 EQMQALKRYVAGLES
-1411 EMEAHQEHR
+1411 EMEVHQEHR

-1465 IQYQFLFLEQQRQRM
+1465 IQYQLLFLQQQRQRAM
-1480 NQFESS
+1480 QLESD
-1486 NPNYHPQQH
+1486 HQLQCLDQQLER
-1495 QHRLD
+1495 Q
-1500 ELQHE
+1500 

-1510 LLEAVELAGNGG
+1510 MLEAVERAGG
-1522 GIIRQHNDK
+1522 GGGAREHREK
-1531 NVDVEAELEALVV
+1531 NVDLEAELEALVV
-1544 REGPPRSWIYDG
+1544 REGPSGSWSNDG
-1556 PLSTLLQQPYFYSPH
+1556 
-1571 NYAHFYAYSTTQH
+1571 
-1584 GPTTT
+1584 
-1589 LRSRSIT
+1589 R
-1596 QSVLS
+1596 VL
-1601 KKQSEGLGAR
+1601 
-1611 VRRSI
+1611 
-1616 GRPELCDH
+1616 
-1624 DPFLMLDEFD
+1624 
-1634 VDKNRGFPD
+1634 
-1643 HPHRG
+1643 
-1648 FETVTYMLEGQFQHE
+1648 T
-1663 DFADHK
+1663 